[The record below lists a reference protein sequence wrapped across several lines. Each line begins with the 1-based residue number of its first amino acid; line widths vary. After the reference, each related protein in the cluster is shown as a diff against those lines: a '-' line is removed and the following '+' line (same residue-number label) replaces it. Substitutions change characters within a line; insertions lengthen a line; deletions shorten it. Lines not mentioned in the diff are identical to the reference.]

1 MVSVALRNA
10 FERTMHSSVFSELTS
25 DRRTAA
31 IIVGAG
37 VLHVGLSM
45 AGFSLWSCPFRAAT
59 GVPCPGCG
67 LTRATL
73 ELLRGDLSGSLQTH
87 AFAPIFLGALVF
99 MSVTLFLPERYRQSL
114 LSALHN
120 CEERTGFTAWVL
132 FGLMLYWAVRLMGII
147 PFPKNF

>member
-1 MVSVALRNA
+1 MASVTLRNV
-10 FERTMHSSVFSELTS
+10 FERTMHSSVFSDLTS

-37 VLHVGLSM
+37 ALHIGMSM
-45 AGFSLWSCPFRAAT
+45 AGFSLWSCPFRAVT

-73 ELLRGDLSGSLQTH
+73 ELLRGDLSGSLRTH
-87 AFAPIFLGALVF
+87 AFAPIFLGALIIMLV
-99 MSVTLFLPERYRQSL
+99 SLVLAEEHRQRL
-114 LSALHN
+114 LSTLHN
-120 CEERTGFTAWVL
+120 CEAKGLTVWVL
-132 FGLMLYWAVRLMGII
+132 FGLILYWLVRLMGLV

>member
-1 MVSVALRNA
+1 MTSVTLRNA
-10 FERTMHSSVFSELTS
+10 FERTMHSSVFSDLTS

-37 VLHVGLSM
+37 ALHIGMSM
-45 AGFSLWSCPFRAAT
+45 AGFSLWSCPIRAVT

-73 ELLRGDLSGSLQTH
+73 ELLRGDLTGSLQTH
-87 AFAPIFLGALVF
+87 AFAPVFLAALIIMLV
-99 MSVTLFLPERYRQSL
+99 SLVLPEEHRQRL
-114 LSALHN
+114 LSTLHN
-120 CEERTGFTAWVL
+120 WEAKGLTVWVL
-132 FGLMLYWAVRLMGII
+132 FGLILYWFVRLMGLV